1 MSTLDAKAFRTLGRS
16 YGLFR
21 DVETVCSDQ
30 KIELSL
36 KPISWISVSLKVLLL
51 SLMWAYFIYFCWQ
64 LDPGP
69 IAYVPCTIL
78 GLLVA
83 GWPLYIPIIR
93 RFLVKSPILV
103 VDTASKLIHVARL
116 RKDFKLDDLYA
127 VCDVVGPDG
136 DGLKCRRELQLV
148 LQMSGGFEFVLVSKS
163 IRDIFGPIAK
173 ELASFAETRH
183 LSVDILAGTV
193 IESSTVWTDDRS
205 TNKPLQPSGGATE
218 S

>member
-1 MSTLDAKAFRTLGRS
+1 M
-16 YGLFR
+16 
-21 DVETVCSDQ
+21 
-30 KIELSL
+30 
-36 KPISWISVSLKVLLL
+36 SLKVLLL

-205 TNKPLQPSGGATE
+205 TKSGKDARCRAPSPHHLACGSALGGSTKMSKFCPE
-218 S
+218 GFQTQDTLRS